1 MAYGQFWMIVNTDDA
16 FDAVGGE
23 KIPEKQAPRFL
34 HPTKELAELELL
46 RLATKYPY
54 SDFVLLESVAT
65 VKRINTTHSTVVLS
79 VEPIEEVPF

>member
-34 HPTKELAELELL
+34 HPTREQAENVLL
-46 RLATKYPY
+46 RLAAKWPHTE
-54 SDFVLLESVAT
+54 FVLMESVAR
-65 VKRINTTHSTVVLS
+65 VRRVNTVVCS
-79 VEPIEEVPF
+79 IDTIEEIPF